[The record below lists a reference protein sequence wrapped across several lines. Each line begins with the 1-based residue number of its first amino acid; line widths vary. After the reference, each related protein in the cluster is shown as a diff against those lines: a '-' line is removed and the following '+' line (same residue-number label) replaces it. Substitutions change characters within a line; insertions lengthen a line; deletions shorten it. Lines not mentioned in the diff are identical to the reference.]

1 MMNRRLYL
9 IVYAGLVVLSFE
21 RGQTALA
28 MTRDNTDAALQ
39 NDNAERSSL
48 DIVWPESYSL
58 SYVFSLP
65 YTRTIQE
72 EAISYDV
79 SFHKRTHRKRGS
91 QVLMETMNG
100 TNILLMDGSQ
110 QYEVVPRLQKQTCT
124 VSDVGEETLEALP
137 DISGWEYI
145 GSLHF
150 RGRDAL
156 LFQYEAQFEEK
167 KIQYKFYVSKPDQA
181 PLRLHAIGTE
191 LFSGAHLDEWVM
203 DYTSYDPSPPHKHIF
218 SIPDVCEEVGEEGRR
233 QTSVAMRWHGML
245 PRITYSGGH
254 AGYDAF
260 LSQYGPRRHASLQ
273 EYTMRSLIFER
284 NRNMIDSHNSNP
296 SKTYTMAMN
305 RFADWTR
312 EEFLAAMLP
321 RHGQKSTNDIQN
333 DKHEI
338 PYEPLTDV
346 SSIPSSVDW
355 RGTPVA
361 GLVKDQAN
369 CGSCW
374 AFGAVGTLESAWNK
388 VHGTSERFSEQQ
400 VMDCSWGY
408 VEGNEAAA
416 SACNGGDAY
425 AGIGHIIDAG
435 GIASSSD
442 YNYLGQGNYC
452 MEKNIDKVA
461 TAKGYARIPQF
472 NDDALREAVYSRGA
486 VAISIDAS
494 QDSFTFYSEGV
505 YNEPACMWRPDDL
518 DHSVLLVG
526 YGTDSVGGDYYIVKN
541 SWSEHWG
548 DEGYV
553 KISRNNHGCGASTDA
568 IYAVV

>member
-1 MMNRRLYL
+1 MMNWRLYL

-21 RGQTALA
+21 RCQTALA

-48 DIVWPESYSL
+48 DIVWPDSYSL

-203 DYTSYDPSPPHKHIF
+203 DYTSYDPSPPHKHSF
-218 SIPDVCEEVGEEGRR
+218 PFRMF
-233 QTSVAMRWHGML
+233 A
-245 PRITYSGGH
+245 
-254 AGYDAF
+254 
-260 LSQYGPRRHASLQ
+260 
-273 EYTMRSLIFER
+273 RSYQFH
-284 NRNMIDSHNSNP
+284 S
-296 SKTYTMAMN
+296 
-305 RFADWTR
+305 
-312 EEFLAAMLP
+312 
-321 RHGQKSTNDIQN
+321 
-333 DKHEI
+333 
-338 PYEPLTDV
+338 
-346 SSIPSSVDW
+346 SSVDW

-486 VAISIDAS
+486 LAISIDAS

-526 YGTDSVGGDYYIVKN
+526 YGTDPVGGDYYIVKN

>member
-1 MMNRRLYL
+1 MTSRQLYL
-9 IVYAGLVVLSFE
+9 VIYTGLVVLSFE
-21 RGQTALA
+21 RSQLALA
-28 MTRDNTDAALQ
+28 IAPHDTNAALQ
-39 NDNAERSSL
+39 NDNIRSSL

-65 YTRTIQE
+65 YTKTIQE

-79 SFHKRTHRKRGS
+79 SFYKRTHRKHGS

-100 TNILLMDGSQ
+100 TNILLMDRTQ

-124 VSDVGEETLEALP
+124 VSGVGDETLDALP

-145 GSLHF
+145 GSLYF
-150 RGRDAL
+150 RGSDAH

-167 KIQYKFYVSKPDQA
+167 KIQYKFYVSREGQA

-203 DYTSYDPSPPHKHIF
+203 DYTSYDPTPPHKHVF
-218 SIPDVCEEVGEEGRR
+218 SVPDVCEEVSRR
-233 QTSVAMRWHGML
+233 QTSVAMRWHGLL
-245 PRITYSGGH
+245 PRITYAGGH
-254 AGYDAF
+254 SGYDAF
-260 LSQYGPRRHASLQ
+260 LAQYGSRRHASLD
-273 EYTMRSLIFER
+273 EYKKRSLIFER
-284 NRNMIDSHNSNP
+284 NKNMIDSHNNNP
-296 SKTYTMAMN
+296 SKTYTMALN
-305 RFADWTR
+305 RFADFSR
-312 EEFLAAMLP
+312 EEFMAVMLP
-321 RHGQKSTNDIQN
+321 RHGQRRTNDIIN

-338 PYEPLTDV
+338 PYESLADV

-355 RGTPVA
+355 RGSPV
-361 GLVKDQAN
+361 GGIVKDQAN

-388 VHGTSERFSEQQ
+388 VHGTSEKFSEQQ

-425 AGIGHIIDAG
+425 AGIGALIDAG

-452 MEKNIDKVA
+452 MEKTIDKVA
-461 TAKGYARIPQF
+461 TAKGYSRVPQY

-486 VAISIDAS
+486 LAISIDAS

-526 YGTDSVGGDYYIVKN
+526 YGTDPVGGDYYIIKN

-548 DEGYV
+548 DKGYV
-553 KISRNNHGCGASTDA
+553 KISRNNHACGASTDA